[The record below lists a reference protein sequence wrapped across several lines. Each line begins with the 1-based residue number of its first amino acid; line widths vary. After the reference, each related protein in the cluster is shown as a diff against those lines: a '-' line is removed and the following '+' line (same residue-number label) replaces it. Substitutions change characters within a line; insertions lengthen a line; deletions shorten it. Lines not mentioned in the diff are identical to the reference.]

1 MKIGIALS
9 GGGAF
14 ALAHMGVL
22 KALEEQK
29 IRPDLIAGTSMGSVV
44 AALYASGYTPLEMLG
59 ILEGFGLDEVTNNPW
74 LHFLGGT
81 VQGGWPKLRLH
92 ELRKL
97 PDGLIAGAQL
107 ERGFETVLRR
117 KGVRWLRDVAIP
129 LAIPAVDLDSGR
141 TVYFVSS
148 RAGLYEDE
156 TCIFRDEVP
165 LAAAVRASV
174 SYPVLFRP
182 RRIAPFRLID
192 GGISQH
198 VPVDIL
204 KRMGADKVLAVL
216 CDGRGKGR
224 FTSEHMLDISGRAL
238 ELMGRHVADRNLR
251 HADAVLRIS
260 GENVGLLDFT
270 KGKKS
275 IQYGYE
281 KTKEALPALMRGLY
295 L

>member
-22 KALEEQK
+22 KALEEQH
-29 IRPDLIAGTSMGSVV
+29 IHPDLVAGTSMGSVV
-44 AALYASGYTPLEMLG
+44 AALYASGYTPQEMRAVLDGFSLG
-59 ILEGFGLDEVTNNPW
+59 EVLNSPW
-74 LHFLGGT
+74 LPFVGGA
-81 VQGGWPKLRLH
+81 VQGGWPKLSLH
-92 ELRKL
+92 PARKL
-97 PDGLIAGAQL
+97 PDGLMEGAQL
-107 ERGFETVLRR
+107 ERAFASALRR
-117 KGVRWLRDVAIP
+117 KGVRWIKDVATP

-156 TCIFRDEVP
+156 HCIYQSEVP

-182 RRIAPFRLID
+182 RRMAPFRLID
-192 GGISQH
+192 GGISEH

-204 KRMGADKVLAVL
+204 KRMGADRVLAVL

-238 ELMGRHVADRNLR
+238 ELMGRHVSERNVR

-281 KTKEALPALMRGLY
+281 KTKEALPALLRGLY
-295 L
+295 Q

>member
-14 ALAHMGVL
+14 ALAHLGVL
-22 KALEEQK
+22 KALEEEHIQ
-29 IRPDLIAGTSMGSVV
+29 PDFIAGTSMGSVV
-44 AALYASGYTPLEMLG
+44 AALYASGYTSAEMLD
-59 ILEGFGLDEVTNNPW
+59 ILEHFGLEELKGSPW
-74 LHFLGGT
+74 LHFLNRT
-81 VQGGWPKLRLH
+81 AQGWPKLRLH
-92 ELRKL
+92 EPRKL
-97 PDGLIAGAQL
+97 PDGLIAGVQL
-107 ERGFETVLRR
+107 ERGIEAALHK
-117 KGVRWLRDVAIP
+117 KGVRWMKDVSLP
-129 LAIPAVDLDSGR
+129 LAIPAVDLDSGQ
-141 TVYFVSS
+141 TVYFVSK

-156 TCIFRDEVP
+156 TCIYQDAVP

-182 RRIAPFRLID
+182 RRMASLRLID
-192 GGISQH
+192 GGISEH
-198 VPVDIL
+198 IPVDIL
-204 KRMGADKVLAVL
+204 KRMGADRVLAVW

-224 FTSEHMLDISGRAL
+224 FASEHMLDISGRAL
-238 ELMGRHVADRNLR
+238 ELMGRCVAERNVR
-251 HADAVLRIS
+251 HADAILRIS

-270 KGKKS
+270 RSKKS